1 MLTTC
6 PFWERAYV
14 YFADC
19 ICHKFKSI
27 GILYITLPEVLYTE
41 VRELRSEC
49 NDLFASMKNIAL
61 RSNMPLEEIQKSI
74 CKCFQAHSEFKE
86 KINSTPNTME
96 ILKLLEGYGN
106 TILNTQSLD
115 ALIEAFKMN
124 ELLNL
129 VKKKKAFNSKV
140 FRFSQMLSLKLLKNA
155 NIDMSQVR
163 SVRCIA
169 NDSKAVVEG
178 ILLTDISVLVIE
190 SFRLNYEIR
199 ATVGVPGLF
208 KNNTVVFFSTG
219 ASVIAIVLVPHSILN
234 AAVAGSPSSDPVPAK
249 V

>member
-1 MLTTC
+1 MLKTC

-27 GILYITLPEVLYTE
+27 GILYITLPEVLYNE
-41 VRELRSEC
+41 VRELRREC
-49 NDLFASMKNIAL
+49 NDIFAKMKNIAL
-61 RSNMPLEEIQKSI
+61 RSNMPLEEIQKGI
-74 CKCFQAHSEFKE
+74 CKCFQVHSEFKK
-86 KINSTPNTME
+86 KINSTPNITE

-124 ELLNL
+124 ELHYL

-140 FRFSQMLSLKLLKNA
+140 FRSSEMLPFKLLKNA
-155 NIDMSQVR
+155 KIDMSQVR
-163 SVRCIA
+163 SVKCIA
-169 NDSKAVVEG
+169 NDSKAVIEG
-178 ILLTDISVLVIE
+178 ILIDISVLVIE
-190 SFRLNYEIR
+190 SFRLNYGIK
-199 ATVGVPGLF
+199 ATVDVPGLY
-208 KNNTVVFFSTG
+208 TIHVFSTG
-219 ASVIAIVLVPHSILN
+219 VSTIAIVLAPHSILN
-234 AAVAGSPSSDPVPAK
+234 AVAGCPSSDPVPK